1 MENKAKSTILLSLA
15 LTLSSIESENSMRE
29 FQSRGKSKDTP
40 VTSTLKR
47 SERSKRKGKNKSS
60 KMSRKQNRKK

>member
-47 SERSKRKGKNKSS
+47 SERSKRKRKNKSS
-60 KMSRKQNRKK
+60 NMSRKQNRKK